1 MKVFKGFWRPVERY
15 CFFFIQNGISASADD
30 KAERNRKYGNN
41 DPVVKEP
48 KTLWEMVLSTFE
60 GQTIQILC
68 FAAIASLV
76 LGILSHGL
84 KSGWLEGV
92 SIILA
97 VTIISGVTAGN

>member
-1 MKVFKGFWRPVERY
+1 MNSE
-15 CFFFIQNGISASADD
+15 D
-30 KAERNRKYGNN
+30 KADRLRKYGNN
-41 DPVVKEP
+41 DPIVKPP

-60 GQTIQILC
+60 DDTIQILC

-76 LGILSHGL
+76 LGIMSHGL

-97 VTIISGVTAGN
+97 VSIISAVTAGN